1 MEDLTEKL
9 ITMLGSKENIE
20 KIKNFSNIL
29 KSESSDSSLSD
40 SKAEEDLNKEVPQE
54 TMDDFP
60 ADALNVVMKLMPI
73 LSSVNKEDKNTRFL
87 GALRPLLSEKRQKK
101 LDESMKMMQMMKML
115 PLLKD
120 QGIF

>member
-9 ITMLGSKENIE
+9 IKMLGSKENLE

-29 KSESSDSSLSD
+29 KDENSDSSDL
-40 SKAEEDLNKEVPQE
+40 KAEEDLNKEVPQE
-54 TMDDFP
+54 GMNDLPVDT
-60 ADALNVVMKLMPI
+60 LNVVMKLMPI

-101 LDESMKMMQMMKML
+101 LDESMKMMQMMKVL